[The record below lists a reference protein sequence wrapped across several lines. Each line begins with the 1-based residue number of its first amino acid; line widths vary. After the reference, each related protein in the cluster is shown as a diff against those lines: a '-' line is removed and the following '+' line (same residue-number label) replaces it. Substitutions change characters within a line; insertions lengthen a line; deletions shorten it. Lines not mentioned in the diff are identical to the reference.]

1 MVVTPA
7 SLKGNYR
14 GLRSIILSPAGGT
27 MNSDLEVSSDAAAK
41 SKVDWRQFSIKSLLL
56 LMLLAT
62 AFFAGLRRRL

>member
-1 MVVTPA
+1 
-7 SLKGNYR
+7 
-14 GLRSIILSPAGGT
+14 